1 MRVMLGIEFRAL
13 AYDAGRMKRHV
24 ASLLAIVAILL
35 VSQNSTSAQALATA
49 LSKPE
54 IQRDAKGSVTI
65 TCTTLDGVIRYSID
79 GSDPGPRSG
88 PYLAPIALPQGGT
101 VKARVFTADRKDKG
115 ELASAEF
122 RSLPGAPEP
131 ASAFVSVTQDRDWPI
146 YDWAKRHEAV
156 TKLVNERKP
165 TLVFIGDSITQ
176 MFGGEPHD
184 RPQPGRE
191 VWERYYGKRNAANL
205 GFGYDYT
212 ENVLWR
218 IEHGEL
224 DGAAAKVVVVLIGTN
239 NTGKN
244 AAPDIA
250 GAIRAICD
258 LVRKKQPQ
266 AKILLLGILPRSAK
280 PDASRAKIAEINQL
294 IARYD
299 GLNGVTYLDV
309 GGKFIGADGTIS
321 KELMYDYLHPTAKG
335 YEVLAEALEP
345 VLAKLLG
352 EAKQ

>member
-1 MRVMLGIEFRAL
+1 MTIAKFL
-13 AYDAGRMKRHV
+13 AG
-24 ASLLAIVAILL
+24 LL
-35 VSQNSTSAQALATA
+35 VALTGLLQVDAQALATA

-54 IQRDAKGSVTI
+54 IQRDAKGLVTI

-88 PYLAPIALPQGGT
+88 PYLAPIALPQGGV
-101 VKARVFTADRKDKG
+101 VKARVFTPDRKEKG

-122 RSLPGAPEP
+122 RSLAGAPQP
-131 ASAFVSVTQDRDWPI
+131 ASAFVPVTQDRDWPI
-146 YDWAKRHEAV
+146 YDWAKRHDAV

-184 RPQPGRE
+184 RPQPGKE
-191 VWERYYGKRNAANL
+191 VWEKYYAKRNAVNL

-224 DGAAAKVVVVLIGTN
+224 DAAAAKLVVLLIGTN

-244 AAPDIA
+244 SADDIA

-258 LVRKKQPQ
+258 LIRKKQPQ
-266 AKILLLGILPRSAK
+266 TKILLLGILPRSAK

-294 IARYD
+294 IAKYD
-299 GLNGVTYLDV
+299 GHNGVTYLDV

-321 KELMYDYLHPTAKG
+321 KELMYDFLHPTAKG
-335 YEVLAEALEP
+335 YEVLAAAIEP
-345 VLAKLLG
+345 TLAKLLG
-352 EAKQ
+352 EPKLLGD

>member
-1 MRVMLGIEFRAL
+1 MKTLEFL
-13 AYDAGRMKRHV
+13 AAFAV
-24 ASLLAIVAILL
+24 VL
-35 VSQNSTSAQALATA
+35 VFSSHAEAQALATA

-54 IQRDAKGSVTI
+54 IQRDAKGAITI
-65 TCTTLDGVIRYSID
+65 SCTTLDGVIRYTID
-79 GSDPGPRSG
+79 GSDPGPKSG

-101 VKARVFTADRKDKG
+101 VKARVFTANRKEHG
-115 ELASAEF
+115 ELAEAKF
-122 RSLPGAPEP
+122 TALPGSPEP
-131 ASAFVSVTQDRDWPI
+131 ASAFVAVTQDRDWPI

-156 TKLVNERKP
+156 SKIVRERRP

-176 MFGGEPHD
+176 MFGGQPHD
-184 RPQPGRE
+184 RPQPGKE
-191 VWERYYGKRNAANL
+191 VWEKYYSKRNAANL

-224 DGAAAKVVVVLIGTN
+224 DGAAAKVVVLLIGTN

-244 AAPDIA
+244 SAPDIA

-258 LVRKKQPQ
+258 LIRKKQPQ

-280 PDASRAKIAEINQL
+280 PDASRAKIAEINRL
-294 IARYD
+294 ISKYD
-299 GLNGVTYLDV
+299 GQNGVTYLDV

-321 KELMYDYLHPTAKG
+321 KELMYDYLHPAAKG
-335 YEVLAEALEP
+335 YEVLAEAIEP
-345 VLAKLLG
+345 SLVRLLG
-352 EAKQ
+352 ETAR

>member
-1 MRVMLGIEFRAL
+1 MKTLEFL
-13 AYDAGRMKRHV
+13 AAFAAV
-24 ASLLAIVAILL
+24 L
-35 VSQNSTSAQALATA
+35 VFSSHAEAQALATA

-54 IQRDAKGSVTI
+54 IQRDAKGAITI
-65 TCTTLDGVIRYSID
+65 SCTTLDGVIRYTID
-79 GSDPGPRSG
+79 GSDPGPKSG

-101 VKARVFTADRKDKG
+101 VKARVFSANRKEHG
-115 ELASAEF
+115 ELAEAKF
-122 RSLPGAPEP
+122 TALPGSPEP
-131 ASAFVSVTQDRDWPI
+131 ASAFVAVTQDRDWPI

-156 TKLVNERKP
+156 SKIVRERRP

-176 MFGGEPHD
+176 MFGGQPHD
-184 RPQPGRE
+184 RPQPGKE
-191 VWERYYGKRNAANL
+191 VWEKYYSKRNAANL

-224 DGAAAKVVVVLIGTN
+224 DGAAAKVVVLLIGTN

-244 AAPDIA
+244 SAPDIA

-258 LVRKKQPQ
+258 LIRKKQPQ

-280 PDASRAKIAEINQL
+280 PDASRAKIAEINRL
-294 IARYD
+294 ISKYD
-299 GLNGVTYLDV
+299 GQNGVTYLDV

-321 KELMYDYLHPTAKG
+321 KELMYDYLHPAAKG
-335 YEVLAEALEP
+335 YEVLAEAIEP
-345 VLAKLLG
+345 SLVRLLG
-352 EAKQ
+352 ETAR

>member
-1 MRVMLGIEFRAL
+1 MSQRRPGDLI
-13 AYDAGRMKRHV
+13 MKRFNR
-24 ASLLAIVAILL
+24 LLAGVFLAAIVFSLREAD
-35 VSQNSTSAQALATA
+35 AQALATA

-54 IQRDAKGSVTI
+54 IQRDAKGLVTI

-79 GSDPGPRSG
+79 GSDPGPKGG
-88 PYLAPIALPQGGT
+88 PYLAPIALPQGGV
-101 VKARVFTADRKDKG
+101 VKARVFTSDRKEKG
-115 ELASAEF
+115 ELASVELA
-122 RSLPGAPEP
+122 SLPGAARP
-131 ASAFVSVTQDRDWPI
+131 ASAFVPVTQDRDWPI
-146 YDWAKRHEAV
+146 YDWAKRHAAV
-156 TKLVNERKP
+156 TQLVNERKP

-184 RPQPGRE
+184 RPQPGKE
-191 VWERYYGKRNAANL
+191 VWEKYYGKRNAANL

-224 DGAAAKVVVVLIGTN
+224 DGASAKVVVVLIGTN

-244 AAPDIA
+244 SAGDIA

-266 AKILLLGILPRSAK
+266 TKILLLGILPRSAK

-294 IARYD
+294 ISRYD
-299 GLNGVTYLDV
+299 GHNGVTFLDV
-309 GGKFIGADGTIS
+309 GGKFISADGTIS
-321 KELMYDYLHPTAKG
+321 KELMYDFLHPTAKG
-335 YEVLAEALEP
+335 YEVLAAAMEP
-345 VLAKLLG
+345 TLAKLLG
-352 EAKQ
+352 EAGR

>member
-1 MRVMLGIEFRAL
+1 MKTLEFL
-13 AYDAGRMKRHV
+13 AAFAV
-24 ASLLAIVAILL
+24 VL
-35 VSQNSTSAQALATA
+35 VFSSHAEAQALATA

-54 IQRDAKGSVTI
+54 IQRDAKGAITI
-65 TCTTLDGVIRYSID
+65 SCTTLDGMIRYTID
-79 GSDPGPRSG
+79 GSDPGPKSG

-101 VKARVFTADRKDKG
+101 VKARVFTANRKEHG
-115 ELASAEF
+115 ELAEAKF
-122 RSLPGAPEP
+122 TALPGSPEP
-131 ASAFVSVTQDRDWPI
+131 ASAFVAVTQDRDWPI

-156 TKLVNERKP
+156 SKIVRERRP

-184 RPQPGRE
+184 RPQPGKE
-191 VWERYYGKRNAANL
+191 VWEKYYSKRNAANL

-224 DGAAAKVVVVLIGTN
+224 DGAAAKVVVLLIGTN

-244 AAPDIA
+244 SAPDIA

-258 LVRKKQPQ
+258 LIRKKQPQ

-280 PDASRAKIAEINQL
+280 PDASRAKIAEINRL
-294 IARYD
+294 ISKYD
-299 GLNGVTYLDV
+299 GQNGVTYLDV

-321 KELMYDYLHPTAKG
+321 KELMYDYLHPAAKG
-335 YEVLAEALEP
+335 YEVLAEAIEP
-345 VLAKLLG
+345 SLVRLLG
-352 EAKQ
+352 ETAR

>member
-1 MRVMLGIEFRAL
+1 MTITKFL
-13 AYDAGRMKRHV
+13 AG
-24 ASLLAIVAILL
+24 LL
-35 VSQNSTSAQALATA
+35 VALTGVLQVDAQALATA

-54 IQRDAKGSVTI
+54 IQRDAMGLVTI
-65 TCTTLDGVIRYSID
+65 TCTTLDGVIRHSID
-79 GSDPGPRSG
+79 GSDPGPKSG
-88 PYLAPIALPQGGT
+88 PYLAPIALPQGGV
-101 VKARVFTADRKDKG
+101 VKARVFTHDRKDKG
-115 ELASAEF
+115 ELASVEF
-122 RSLPGAPEP
+122 ASLAGAARP
-131 ASAFVSVTQDRDWPI
+131 ASAFVAVTQDRDWPI

-184 RPQPGRE
+184 RPQPGKE
-191 VWERYYGKRNAANL
+191 VWEKYYGKRNVANL

-218 IEHGEL
+218 IEQGEL
-224 DGAAAKVVVVLIGTN
+224 DGAAAKVVVLLIGTN

-244 AAPDIA
+244 SAPDIA

-258 LVRKKQPQ
+258 LIRKKQPQ
-266 AKILLLGILPRSAK
+266 TKILLLGILPRSAK

-294 IARYD
+294 IAKYD
-299 GLNGVTYLDV
+299 GHNGVTYLDV

-321 KELMYDYLHPTAKG
+321 RELMYDFLHPTARG
-335 YEVLAEALEP
+335 YENLAESIEP
-345 VLAKLLG
+345 TLVKLLG
-352 EAKQ
+352 EAKPLPSSPTLQP

>member
-1 MRVMLGIEFRAL
+1 
-13 AYDAGRMKRHV
+13 MKTR
-24 ASLLAIVAILL
+24 VAISIASFL
-35 VSQNSTSAQALATA
+35 VLSAWVEPVNAQALATA

-54 IQRDAKGSVTI
+54 IQRDVTGLVTI

-79 GSDPGPRSG
+79 GSDPGPKGG
-88 PYLAPIALPQGGT
+88 PYLAPIVLPQGGV
-101 VKARVFTADRKDKG
+101 VKARVFTPDRKDKG
-115 ELASAEF
+115 ELASMEF
-122 RSLPGAPEP
+122 ASLVGAARP
-131 ASAFVSVTQDRDWPI
+131 ASAFVAVTQDRDWPI
-146 YDWAKRHEAV
+146 YDWAKRHHAV
-156 TKLVNERKP
+156 TRLVNERRP

-191 VWERYYGKRNAANL
+191 VWEKYYGRRKAANL

-224 DGAAAKVVVVLIGTN
+224 DGAAAKVVVLLIGTN

-244 AAPDIA
+244 SAPDIA

-258 LVRKKQPQ
+258 LIRKKQPQ
-266 AKILLLGILPRSAK
+266 TKILLLGILPRSAR

-294 IARYD
+294 IAKYD
-299 GLNGVTYLDV
+299 GHNGVTYLDV

-321 KELMYDYLHPTAKG
+321 KELMSDFLHPTAKG
-335 YEVLAEALEP
+335 YDILASAIEP
-345 VLAKLLG
+345 TLAKLLG
-352 EAKQ
+352 ESAP

>member
-1 MRVMLGIEFRAL
+1 MKTLEFL
-13 AYDAGRMKRHV
+13 AAFAAV
-24 ASLLAIVAILL
+24 L
-35 VSQNSTSAQALATA
+35 VFSSHAEAQALATA

-54 IQRDAKGSVTI
+54 IQRDAKGAITI
-65 TCTTLDGVIRYSID
+65 SCTTLDGMIRYTID
-79 GSDPGPRSG
+79 GSDPGPKSG

-101 VKARVFTADRKDKG
+101 VKARVFTANRKEHG
-115 ELASAEF
+115 ELAEAKF
-122 RSLPGAPEP
+122 TALPGAPEP
-131 ASAFVSVTQDRDWPI
+131 ASAFVAVTQDRDWPI

-156 TKLVNERKP
+156 SKIVRERRP

-184 RPQPGRE
+184 RPQPGKE
-191 VWERYYGKRNAANL
+191 VWEKYYSKRNAANL

-224 DGAAAKVVVVLIGTN
+224 DGAAAKVVVLLIGTN

-244 AAPDIA
+244 SAPDIA

-258 LVRKKQPQ
+258 LIRKKQPQ

-280 PDASRAKIAEINQL
+280 PDASRAKIAEINRL
-294 IARYD
+294 ISKYD
-299 GLNGVTYLDV
+299 GQNGVTYLDV

-321 KELMYDYLHPTAKG
+321 KELMYDYLHPAAKG
-335 YEVLAEALEP
+335 YEVLAEAIEP
-345 VLAKLLG
+345 SLVRLLG
-352 EAKQ
+352 ETAR